1 MITDFYSWSL
11 GLTPNE
17 SLGCLLASLSLHHEP
32 SIRGQWPSGLN
43 KVSVADRLCAQSEPS
58 PLFATSF
65 REANVSFGERHS
77 RRCWERNRTSFVAE
91 EIRGRPN
98 REAVQPFCSS
108 DFGKPIPIHL
118 PGDPAPNHP
127 SPFAYIANIG
137 APPLPCAIQH
147 SASSISYLASP
158 QNSLI

>member
-1 MITDFYSWSL
+1 MITNNNSWSL
-11 GLTPNE
+11 GPTPNK
-17 SLGCLLASLSLHHEP
+17 SLVRAPVTRVGHKHEP

-91 EIRGRPN
+91 QIRGRPN

-118 PGDPAPNHP
+118 PGDPALITPAP
-127 SPFAYIANIG
+127 LRTSRTSG
-137 APPLPCAIQH
+137 APPLNPAPRAIQN
-147 SASSISYLASP
+147 P
-158 QNSLI
+158 ESLILPLLRTP